1 MKKQK
6 QLEFY
11 SGDYTT
17 ELPLQYADAGI
28 FAGFP
33 SPAQDYMDRSLDFN
47 REIIRHPAATFYAK
61 VVGQSMEGAGIDT
74 GDIVVVDRA
83 LEPRDGDIVVACLN
97 GDFTLKYIDLSHK
110 ERGIICLRP
119 DNEEFEPIVMHEGD
133 ELVVWGVVSSV
144 IKRFR

>member
-1 MKKQK
+1 MNE
-6 QLEFY
+6 LEIF
-11 SGDYTT
+11 SGDFTT
-17 ELPLQYADAGI
+17 PLELKYADAGI

-33 SPAQDYMDRSLDFN
+33 SPAQDYLDRSLDFN

-61 VVGQSMEGAGIDT
+61 VIGQSMEGAGIDT

-83 LEPRDGDIVVACLN
+83 LEPRNGDIVVACIN
-97 GDFTLKYIDLSHK
+97 GEFTLKYIDLTRRS
-110 ERGIICLRP
+110 EGVVCLRP
-119 DNEEFEPIVMHEGD
+119 DNDRYDPIYMHEGD

>member
-1 MKKQK
+1 MK
-6 QLEFY
+6 QLEIY
-11 SGDYTT
+11 SGDYSTS
-17 ELPLQYADAGI
+17 LSLKFADDGI

-47 REIIRHPAATFYAK
+47 REIIRHPAATFYAR

-83 LEPRDGDIVVACLN
+83 LEPRDGDIVVACIN
-97 GDFTLKYIDLSHK
+97 GEFTLKYIDMSRSK
-110 ERGIICLRP
+110 DGVICLRP
-119 DNEEFEPIVMHEGD
+119 DNDKYEPIYLHDGD
-133 ELVVWGVVSSV
+133 QLVVWGVVSSV

>member
-1 MKKQK
+1 MKE
-6 QLEFY
+6 LEIF
-11 SGDYTT
+11 SGDYTSS
-17 ELPLQYADAGI
+17 LPLQYADAGV

-61 VVGQSMEGAGIDT
+61 VLGQSMEGAGIDS
-74 GDIVVVDRA
+74 GDRVVVDRA

-97 GDFTLKYIDLSHK
+97 GEFTLKYIDLSRK
-110 ERGIICLRP
+110 GEGIICLRP
-119 DNEEFEPIVMHEGD
+119 DNKRYDPIYMKEGD

>member
-1 MKKQK
+1 MKE
-6 QLEFY
+6 LEIF
-11 SGDYTT
+11 SGDYTSS
-17 ELPLQYADAGI
+17 LPLQYADAGV

-61 VVGQSMEGAGIDT
+61 VLGQSMEGAGIDS

-97 GDFTLKYIDLSHK
+97 GEFTLKYIDLSRK
-110 ERGIICLRP
+110 GEGIICLRP
-119 DNEEFEPIVMHEGD
+119 DNKRYDPIYMKEGD
-133 ELVVWGVVSSV
+133 ELMVWGVVSSV

>member
-1 MKKQK
+1 MK
-6 QLEFY
+6 QLEIY
-11 SGDYTT
+11 SGDFSTAL
-17 ELPLQYADAGI
+17 ELQYADAGI

-47 REIIRHPAATFYAK
+47 REIIKHPAATFYAK

-97 GDFTLKYIDLSHK
+97 GEFTLKYIDLSK
-110 ERGIICLRP
+110 KDKGIVSLRP
-119 DNEEFEPIVMHEGD
+119 DNAKYPTIEMHEGD